1 MQLYSNSNYS
11 YPLVN
16 GSRCSALP
24 SHVVYMMLLVMIICG
39 FVILAYVPMPG
50 AVAGR
55 LCAEKE
61 SRMKQLLLVL
71 GMSPHSFWYSS
82 FMYSKLQLKV
92 RIT

>member
-1 MQLYSNSNYS
+1 MQLYSNISNYP

-16 GSRCSALP
+16 GSRCAALP
-24 SHVVYMMLLVMIICG
+24 THVVYMMMFLMIICG
-39 FVILAYVPMPG
+39 LVILAYVPMPG

-71 GMSPHSFWYSS
+71 GMSPHSFWYTKRSE
-82 FMYSKLQLKV
+82 
-92 RIT
+92 